1 MFIDEFLELVLSFI
15 QCRLQYFILIVLL
28 LDLVLKLALL
38 VKEPITLLNKVDFVF
53 HVRGV

>member
-1 MFIDEFLELVLSFI
+1 MFVDEFLELMLSFI

-38 VKEPITLLNKVDFVF
+38 VKEPITLLNEVDFVF
-53 HVRGV
+53 HVGGV